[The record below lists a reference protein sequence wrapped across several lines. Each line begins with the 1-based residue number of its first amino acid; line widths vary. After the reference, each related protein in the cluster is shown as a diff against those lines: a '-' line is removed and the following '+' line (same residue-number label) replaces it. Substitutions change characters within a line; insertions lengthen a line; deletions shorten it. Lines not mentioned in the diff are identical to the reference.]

1 MAKEPTPNA
10 APVRTSPSKEAS
22 EAAMTKETGERPV
35 KYFRDLTE
43 LVGRTPLVRL
53 NKVVPRQDALFLV
66 KFEQRNPGGSV
77 KDRIALS
84 MIDEAEKTGKLK
96 PGMTILEPTSGNT
109 GIALAWIAAVKGYKS
124 VLVMPEA
131 MSGER
136 RNLLQAYGAELVL
149 TPAQQGMFGAIE
161 KAKEIMRTRKDCFM
175 PHQFDNPANP
185 EAHRRVTAE
194 EIWQDTEGRIDVF
207 VAGVGT
213 GGTITGV
220 GEGLK
225 ARNPN
230 ILIVAVEPATSSV
243 LSGGKAGRH
252 EIQGIGAG
260 FIPKALNTKIY
271 DEIIKVTN
279 EEALD
284 TTRRLAREEGLLAG
298 MSTGA
303 NVKALMEV
311 GRRPQFAGKTLV
323 TIVCDSGERY
333 LSTPL
338 YAG

>member
-1 MAKEPTPNA
+1 M
-10 APVRTSPSKEAS
+10 
-22 EAAMTKETGERPV
+22 
-35 KYFRDLTE
+35 KYARDLTD
-43 LVGRTPLVRL
+43 LVGRTPLLRL
-53 NKVVPRQDALFLV
+53 NKVVPRSDALFLV
-66 KFEQRNPGGSV
+66 KFEQRNPGGSI
-77 KDRIALS
+77 KDRIALG
-84 MIDEAEKTGKLK
+84 MIAEAEKAGKLK

-149 TPAQQGMFGAIE
+149 TPAHQGMAGAIE
-161 KAKEIMRTRKDCFM
+161 RAKEIMRGRKDCFM

-185 EAHRRVTAE
+185 DAHRRSTAE
-194 EIWQDTEGRIDVF
+194 EIWEDTEGRLDVF

-220 GEGLK
+220 GEVLK
-225 ARNPN
+225 ARNPA
-230 ILIVAVEPATSSV
+230 LKVVAVEPAASGV
-243 LSGGKAGRH
+243 LSGGKPGWH

-260 FIPKALNTKIY
+260 FVPKTLNTKVF

-279 EEALD
+279 EEALEM
-284 TTRRLAREEGLLAG
+284 TRRLAREEGLLAG

-303 NVKALMEV
+303 NVRALLEI
-311 GRRPQFAGKTLV
+311 GKRPQYAGKTLV
-323 TIVCDSGERY
+323 TVVCDTGERY

-338 YAG
+338 YAT